1 MKTSV
6 LASSPVGVDAADRS
20 LAASSVRQ
28 VKATQSDQRPTG
40 ADGRPEVSPGV
51 SVTISKEARALA
63 SRLSVDGQ
71 AGSAESALTQESVA
85 QSTAIN
91 MYRAQSNAA
100 ASAEEA
106 DRALRAAFEI

>member
-28 VKATQSDQRPTG
+28 VKAAQSDQRPTG
-40 ADGRPEVSPGV
+40 AEGRPEVSPGV
-51 SVTISKEARALA
+51 SVTISKEARELA
-63 SRLSVDGQ
+63 ASLSVDGK
-71 AGSAESALTQESVA
+71 AGSAESSLRRESVA
-85 QSTAIN
+85 QSAAIN
-91 MYRAQSNAA
+91 MYRAQTEAA

-106 DRALRAAFEI
+106 DRALREAFKI